1 MNRRVLFTRLA
12 LQKVYLIHRRAGQ
25 ERRQVVPRC
34 SEGRIAEIRR
44 RERKRTRSHT
54 VKFQKDV
61 RRKPPATKT
70 LATCQ
75 RLIEARGQ

>member
-1 MNRRVLFTRLA
+1 LVAFAKQRRRLQEEDR
-12 LQKVYLIHRRAGQ
+12 QKW
-25 ERRQVVPRC
+25 
-34 SEGRIAEIRR
+34 

-70 LATCQ
+70 LATRQ